1 MSGREYRIPSEP
13 FPDRFNAHMAPVLEY
28 WREKCTNG
36 IPGPLPSLNDLN
48 LMDLYKIADHL
59 LLCDVVRQDG
69 FSTRYRWRFWGSKL
83 TAFFGVE
90 LTGRFIDEAYTAEAA
105 GQIIATY
112 DWIIENGAPHYW
124 LRRGGLAFD
133 GQEHL
138 VYERLVCPVL
148 GQSGDI
154 DHLFGIITFVT
165 GPTGKPEVAERP
177 VGRKISISRVEGLS
191 ASGY

>member
-1 MSGREYRIPSEP
+1 MNTPS
-13 FPDRFNAHMAPVLEY
+13 
-28 WREKCTNG
+28 T
-36 IPGPLPSLNDLN
+36 
-48 LMDLYKIADHL
+48 
-59 LLCDVVRQDG
+59 
-69 FSTRYRWRFWGSKL
+69 TT
-83 TAFFGVE
+83 TA
-90 LTGRFIDEAYTAEAA
+90 TAGRFGPFGGQYVPETLMAAIHQLDEAYTAEAA

-191 ASGY
+191 VIGY